1 MKRNSSIQPFAQG
14 FLLLLLSFIA
24 LDCQRVISVDLNS
37 AAPEIVIEGSIS
49 DSTGPYYVT
58 LSKTVNFDQPNTFPP
73 VAGAH
78 IVMSD
83 NLGHSDLLTET
94 SLSGTYVAST
104 LQGTPGRTYTLDV
117 TADGKEYLASSTMP
131 LPVGIDSLAIENSPF
146 GSNLRKLIDAHFT
159 DPPGIKNYYRF
170 VVMRNGI
177 ISPNI
182 YLYDD
187 RIQDGQPITS
197 VLSVDTLQT
206 GDTLVV
212 FLQGIDEGV
221 YNYFRTAA
229 QISGDRGSFSASP
242 ANPLSNFNNGALGY
256 FSAYAVRSKLIIAP

>member
-1 MKRNSSIQPFAQG
+1 MNRNSSIRLFARG

-24 LDCQRVISVDLNS
+24 LDCQKVISVDLIRLLRKLLLRAIYRIHS
-37 AAPEIVIEGSIS
+37 GRLMS
-49 DSTGPYYVT
+49 T

-73 VAGAH
+73 IAGAH

-83 NLGHSDLLTET
+83 NLGHSVLLTET
-94 SLSGTYVAST
+94 PLSGTYVAST

-117 TADGKEYLASSTMP
+117 TTDGKEYVASSTMP

-146 GSNLRKLIDAHFT
+146 GSNLRKLIDVHFT
-159 DPPGIKNYYRF
+159 DPAGIKNYYRF

-177 ISPNI
+177 ISSNI

-221 YNYFRTAA
+221 YNDFRTAQ

-256 FSAYAVRSKLIIAP
+256 FSAYAIRSKLIIAP